1 MVKAQS
7 DTSMKVARMSD
18 GSTLNEIGDDL
29 GIHYASVDKVVT
41 KAAQVKSNISRPGP
55 GFPICLPYCNDRA
68 KVKNFIDSMRI
79 FRSRISSI

>member
-29 GIHYASVDKVVT
+29 GIHYASVDKMIRR
-41 KAAQVKSNISRPGP
+41 AAASQN
-55 GFPICLPYCNDRA
+55 
-68 KVKNFIDSMRI
+68 
-79 FRSRISSI
+79 

>member
-41 KAAQVKSNISRPGP
+41 KAAASEK
-55 GFPICLPYCNDRA
+55 
-68 KVKNFIDSMRI
+68 
-79 FRSRISSI
+79 